1 MTIARGAAIGS
12 LIAAVIA
19 VGVLMFG
26 GNGGT
31 EYKVRFQNAGQLV
44 KGNQV
49 QIGGKSAGK
58 IKKIELT
65 DDNQAEVTIKVDD
78 EFAPLHQG
86 TTAVIRTISLPSI
99 ANRNISLHPGP
110 NYAPKIPD
118 GGMLDTD
125 RTTTPV
131 DLDQIF
137 DTLDEKTRKS
147 LQLLLQ
153 GFAGWYDARGG
164 DLGESFKYLS
174 PALATTAEVTH
185 ELSADQKV
193 FSEFLVDTSRL
204 VSALAERRDDVAGF
218 VTNTNT
224 VFKAIGDENVSLGQ
238 ALSFLPGTLRRA
250 NATFVSL
257 RAALHELNRLT
268 NVTKPFAND
277 LAPFFR
283 KLNKLVKTS
292 TPTFHDFA
300 DTIGLRGSHN
310 DFTDVLRNLPE
321 LASVAH
327 RASANSIDALK
338 KSQKVIEFIRPYAPD
353 FTAWIEKF
361 GHTTSYY
368 DANGH
373 YARVSPVF
381 SAFTFSDNGGDGL
394 LTPAS
399 PADRRNVITDRGNDR
414 RCPGAA
420 TQTAQDASSPFTDDG
435 RLTTND
441 CDPSNRPPG
450 P

>member
-26 GNGGT
+26 GDGGT
-31 EYKVRFQNAGQLV
+31 EYKVKFQNAGQLV

-58 IKKIELT
+58 VKDIELT
-65 DDNQAEVTIKVDD
+65 DDNKAEVTINVDD
-78 EFAPLHQG
+78 AFAPLHEG
-86 TTAVIRTISLPSI
+86 TTATIRVISLPSI

-118 GGMLDTD
+118 GGLLDTE
-125 RTTTPV
+125 RTTAPV

-137 DTLDEKTRKS
+137 DTLDSKTRRS
-147 LQLLLQ
+147 LQLVLQ

-164 DLGESFKYLS
+164 DLNKSFRYLS
-174 PALATTAEVTH
+174 PALATTAQVTH
-185 ELSADQKV
+185 ELAADQKV
-193 FSEFLVDTSRL
+193 FTAFLVDTARL
-204 VSALAERRDDVAGF
+204 VGALAERRNDVAGF

-268 NVTKPFAND
+268 NVTKPFAGK

-283 KLNKLVKTS
+283 RLNKLVKTS

-300 DTIGLRGSHN
+300 NTFRQPGANN
-310 DFTDVLRNLPE
+310 DFTDLLRNLPR
-321 LASVAH
+321 LAAVSK
-327 RASANSIDALK
+327 RSFANSINALK

-353 FTAWIEKF
+353 FSAWIEKF
-361 GHTTSYY
+361 AHTTGYY

-373 YARVSPVF
+373 YARVQPIF
-381 SAFTFSDNGGDGL
+381 SAFTFSDNGGDGV

-420 TQTAQDASSPFTDDG
+420 TQPAQDGSSPFTDDG
-435 RLTTND
+435 RLTTDD
-441 CDPSNRPPG
+441 CNPALRPPG
-450 P
+450 Q

>member
-26 GNGGT
+26 GGGGT
-31 EYKVRFQNAGQLV
+31 EYKVRLQNAGQLV
-44 KGNQV
+44 QGNQV
-49 QIGGKSAGK
+49 QIGGKGAGK
-58 IKKIELT
+58 IKDIELT
-65 DDNQAEVTIKVDD
+65 DDNQAEITITLND
-78 EFAPLHQG
+78 EFAPLHEG
-86 TTAVIRTISLPSI
+86 TTATVRVISLPSI

-110 NYAPKIPD
+110 NSAPEISE
-118 GGMLDTD
+118 GGVLDTD
-125 RTTTPV
+125 KTITPV
-131 DLDQIF
+131 DLDTIF
-137 DTLDEKTRKS
+137 DTLDSKTRRS

-164 DLGESFKYLS
+164 DLNKSFRYLS
-174 PALATTAEVTH
+174 PALATTAQVTH
-185 ELSADQKV
+185 ELTADQKV
-193 FSEFLVDTSRL
+193 FEEFLVDTSRL
-204 VSALAERRDDVAGF
+204 VGALAERRDDVAGF
-218 VTNTNT
+218 VSNTNT
-224 VFKAIGDENVSLGQ
+224 VLRAIGDENVSLGQ

-257 RAALHELNRLT
+257 RAALKELNRLT
-268 NVTKPFAND
+268 NVTKPFAGD

-283 KLNKLVKTS
+283 RLNKLVRTS

-300 DTIGLRGSHN
+300 NTIGQPGANN
-310 DFTDVLRNLPE
+310 DFTDLLRNLPK
-321 LASVAH
+321 LAAVSH
-327 RASANSIDALK
+327 RSSANSINALK

-361 GHTTSYY
+361 AHTTGYY

-373 YARVSPVF
+373 YARVQPIF
-381 SAFTFSDNGGDGL
+381 SAFTFQDNGGDGIL
-394 LTPAS
+394 NPAS
-399 PADRRNVITDRGNDR
+399 PADRRSVITDRGNDR

-420 TQTAQDASSPFTDDG
+420 TQPAQDGSSPFTDDG
-435 RLTTND
+435 RLSSND

-450 P
+450 

>member
-26 GNGGT
+26 GGGGT

-44 KGNQV
+44 NGNQV
-49 QIGGKSAGK
+49 QVGGKAAGK
-58 IKKIELT
+58 IKDIELT
-65 DDNQAEVTIKVDD
+65 DDNQAEVTIRVDD

-86 TTAVIRTISLPSI
+86 TTATVRVISLPSI
-99 ANRNISLHPGP
+99 ANRNISLHLGP
-110 NYAPKIPD
+110 NSAPKVPD

-125 RTTTPV
+125 KTTTPV

-137 DTLDEKTRKS
+137 DTLDSKTRRS

-164 DLGESFKYLS
+164 DLNRSFKYLS
-174 PALATTAEVTH
+174 PALATTAQVTH
-185 ELSADQKV
+185 ELAADQKV
-193 FSEFLVDTSRL
+193 FEAFIVDTARL
-204 VSALAERRDDVAGF
+204 VGALAERRDDVAGF
-218 VTNTNT
+218 VSNTNT
-224 VFKAIGDENVSLGQ
+224 VFRAIGDENVNLDK

-257 RAALHELNRLT
+257 RAALRELDRLT
-268 NVTKPFAND
+268 NTTKPFARK

-283 KLNKLVKTS
+283 RLNKLVRNA
-292 TPTFHDFA
+292 TPTFHYFA
-300 DTIGLRGSHN
+300 NTIGQPGANN
-310 DFTDVLRNLPE
+310 DFTDLLRNLPK
-321 LASVAH
+321 LAQVSH
-327 RASANSIDALK
+327 RSFANSINALK

-353 FTAWIEKF
+353 FSAWIEKF
-361 GHTTSYY
+361 AHTTGYY

-373 YARVSPVF
+373 YARVQPIF
-381 SAFTFSDNGGDGL
+381 SAFTFQDNGGDGL
-394 LTPAS
+394 LVPAS
-399 PADRRNVITDRGNDR
+399 PADRRSVFTDRGNDR

-420 TQTAQDASSPFTDDG
+420 TQSAQDASSPFTDDG
-435 RLTTND
+435 RLNTND
-441 CDPSNRPPG
+441 CDPANRPPG
-450 P
+450 